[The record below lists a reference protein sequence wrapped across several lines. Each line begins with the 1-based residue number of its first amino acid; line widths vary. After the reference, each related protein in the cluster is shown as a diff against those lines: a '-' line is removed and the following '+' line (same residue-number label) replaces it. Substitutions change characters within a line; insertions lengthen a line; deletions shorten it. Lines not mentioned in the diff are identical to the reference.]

1 MNSVENGLAAIGRVE
16 STIHLFVFGFIGIVF
31 IGFGIDALIKEE
43 RMKKLQQQQQEQKTH
58 NVFHPYILMI
68 IGFLFLGVAY
78 GNYYLT
84 QKSTAFAAFEGA
96 EDIARIF

>member
-1 MNSVENGLAAIGRVE
+1 MNSVENGLATVGRVE

-43 RMKKLQQQQQEQKTH
+43 RMKKLQQQEQKTH

-78 GNYYLT
+78 GNYYLS
-84 QKSTAFAAFEGA
+84 QKSTTFAAFEGV